1 MIEVSHITMK
11 DLDAIA
17 EIEARVF
24 RHPWT
29 RDQIA
34 ECLYHEGVSVNMAV
48 KDDNQIVGYLFAL
61 DTGKEAQILNI
72 AVDLP
77 YQHKG
82 FGQKLMNAFFKAIQ
96 KDSHISLEVRK
107 SNLPAIKLYSD
118 YGFETVGERE
128 QYYPDGEDA
137 LVMTKEA

>member
-1 MIEVSHITMK
+1 MIEVHEITIK
-11 DLDAIA
+11 DLDALA
-17 EIEARVF
+17 AIEARVF

-29 RDQIA
+29 RNQIA
-34 ECLYHEGVSVNMAV
+34 ECLYHESVSVNLAV
-48 KDDNQIVGYLFAL
+48 KEDGEIAGYLFAL

-72 AVDLP
+72 AVDVP

-82 FGQKLMNAFFKAIQ
+82 FGQELMKAFFKTIE

-137 LVMTKEA
+137 LVMTKDM